1 MLRNAYINTKNKTSD
16 FLFLSFQTE
25 DLKPPLFS
33 LEHGEIS
40 WARKYKAHGQVPKYG
55 IHGLRL
61 VQTVQFSACVKVIAT
76 NLMEHIVEGLY
87 SSLCINV
94 CFLYE

>member
-33 LEHGEIS
+33 LDMV
-40 WARKYKAHGQVPKYG
+40 KFHGQENIRHMGKF
-55 IHGLRL
+55 
-61 VQTVQFSACVKVIAT
+61 Q
-76 NLMEHIVEGLY
+76 NMEYMVEGSYRLY
-87 SSLCINV
+87 SSLHV
-94 CFLYE
+94 